1 MIKNQNLES
10 SMYTQQIKEAAF
22 LKFETDKTLKVKCIS
37 RVITFKILWIELCKY
52 HSETYEKTTKNI
64 QV

>member
-1 MIKNQNLES
+1 
-10 SMYTQQIKEAAF
+10 MYTQQIKEAAF